1 MIYGYARVSTRSQ
14 AREGNSLDAQ
24 EELLHEAGA
33 AVIYKDTYSGVKND
47 RPQLDALL
55 NVLSCGDILV
65 VTKLDRIA
73 RSATAGFELIQSLLD
88 RRIIVKV
95 LNIGQIDN
103 TTTGKLILHILL
115 AFAEFERDMII
126 ERTQEGKEIARTS
139 GKLKEGRPHKFS
151 ANQINHAIELCNSYP
166 ISEVV
171 RLTGI
176 SKSTIMRAKALI
188 KSKTE

>member
-24 EELLHEAGA
+24 EDALREAGA
-33 AVIYKDTYSGVKND
+33 AVIYKDTYTGVKND
-47 RPQLDALL
+47 RPQLEALL
-55 NVLSCGDILV
+55 SVLSPGDILV
-65 VTKLDRIA
+65 ITKLDRIA
-73 RSATAGFELIQSLLD
+73 RSATAGFDLIQSLLD
-88 RRIIVKV
+88 KRIIVRV

-126 ERTQEGKEIARTS
+126 ERTQEGKEVARAS

-151 ANQINHAIELCNSYP
+151 ADQINHAIELCETNP

-171 RLTGI
+171 RMTGI

-188 KSKTE
+188 KSETE

>member
-24 EELLHEAGA
+24 EDMLREAGA
-33 AVIYKDTYSGVKND
+33 AVIYKDTYTGVKND
-47 RPQLDALL
+47 RPQLEALL
-55 NVLSCGDILV
+55 NVLSSGDILV
-65 VTKLDRIA
+65 ITKLDRIA
-73 RSATAGFELIQSLLD
+73 RSATAGFELIQSLLE

-95 LNIGQIDN
+95 LNIGQMDN

-126 ERTQEGKEIARTS
+126 ERTQEGKEIARAT

-151 ANQINHAIELCNSYP
+151 AAQINHAVELCNNYP

-171 RLTGI
+171 RITGI

>member
-14 AREGNSLDAQ
+14 ARDGDSLDAQ

-47 RPQLDALL
+47 RPRLDALL
-55 NVLSCGDILV
+55 NVLSCGDMLV

-126 ERTQEGKEIARTS
+126 ELTQEGKEIARTS
-139 GKLKEGRPHKFS
+139 GKLKEGRPPKFS

-176 SKSTIMRAKALI
+176 SKITIMRAKALI